1 MEETLKK
8 KWDSVRQGVL
18 LAAPL
23 PLVVFGIMLV
33 VLLRHLPEGGLRVYL
48 LSEGTLARLLCMAT
62 LADAV
67 AFFVAVY
74 TNRLRLGR
82 GILGVTIGYAV
93 VVMVLSLVM

>member
-8 KWDSVRQGVL
+8 KWDSVRLGVI
-18 LAAPL
+18 LAVPL
-23 PLVVFGIMLV
+23 PLVVFGIMLL
-33 VLLRHLPEGGLRVYL
+33 VLLRHLPEGGLGVYL
-48 LSEGTLARLLCMAT
+48 LSELLCMAT

-74 TNRLRLGR
+74 TNRLRAGR

>member
-8 KWDSVRQGVL
+8 KWDSVRLGVI
-18 LAAPL
+18 LAVPL
-23 PLVVFGIMLV
+23 PLVVFGIMLL
-33 VLLRHLPEGGLRVYL
+33 VLLRHLPEGGLGVYL
-48 LSEGTLARLLCMAT
+48 LSEGTLARLLCMAM

-74 TNRLRLGR
+74 TNRLRAGR